1 MTGRHGWHPE
11 RRSPVPDDR
20 GPGAATE
27 DEEGPLELAVH
38 RLAGAIYGTILA
50 TTVVV
55 TIGNHP
61 ENLDRA
67 LVLVAGTSVV
77 FWMAHV
83 YARGLAA
90 RVVARRALHRRE
102 LWELARS
109 EWPMLQ
115 SSWPILLVL
124 GLGRLEVIDPY
135 RSIDVATAVGIG
147 ALFTYGYVIGR
158 QEGLSWPRT
167 ALNALVAGSFGLGI
181 LVLKVLVH

>member
-1 MTGRHGWHPE
+1 MSTAGAGQQE
-11 RRSPVPDDR
+11 GAPV
-20 GPGAATE
+20 
-27 DEEGPLELAVH
+27 ELAVH

-90 RVVARRALHRRE
+90 RVVARRALRWQE
-102 LWELARS
+102 LWDLARA

-115 SSWPILLVL
+115 SSLADPARP
-124 GLGRLEVIDPY
+124 GAGAPGCGRPVPLDRHGHGRGHRCVVHVRVRDRP
-135 RSIDVATAVGIG
+135 SG
-147 ALFTYGYVIGR
+147 AAQLAAHGGQR
-158 QEGLSWPRT
+158 
-167 ALNALVAGSFGLGI
+167 AGSR
-181 LVLKVLVH
+181 LVRPGRPGAEGDVH